1 MKQLKIHHYGLCWT
15 AGGSRVE
22 GNTCYELLVR
32 VFHKNTFF
40 QQKNGGTHQ
49 SSAWGFVWRDP
60 KWFLILTK
68 FRGSS
73 GHLKLRQKSTAES
86 FVPKYIPMGPHG
98 DLNEFYRSLIGSHY
112 FPCPHFC
119 CRGPSFGPYVTQN
132 LVLIGSRFWK
142 IQVPGKHFELH
153 SDCVSETSLYDIM
166 KGLKELKKKLA

>member
-1 MKQLKIHHYGLCWT
+1 MKQLKIHYSGLCWT

-22 GNTCYELLVR
+22 ENTCYKLLVR

-40 QQKNGGTHQ
+40 STKK
-49 SSAWGFVWRDP
+49 WRSPPIISLRVCLKGP
-60 KWFLILTK
+60 KMIFDFTK

-112 FPCPHFC
+112 FPCLHFC
-119 CRGPSFGPYVTQN
+119 CRGSSFGPYVTQN
-132 LVLIGSRFWK
+132 LVLIGSPF
-142 IQVPGKHFELH
+142 
-153 SDCVSETSLYDIM
+153 
-166 KGLKELKKKLA
+166 